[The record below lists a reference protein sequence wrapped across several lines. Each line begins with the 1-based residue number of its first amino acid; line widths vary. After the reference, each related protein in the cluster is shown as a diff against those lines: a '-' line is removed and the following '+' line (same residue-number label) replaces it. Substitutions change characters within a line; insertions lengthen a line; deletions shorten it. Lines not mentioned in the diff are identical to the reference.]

1 MRRLICFVIFGLLFQ
16 LAAFGQGKEQ
26 LTELK
31 EAAPR
36 PKVFRK
42 PDFARKR
49 LVNRRESNPWQIS
62 TRNRAHPDSIAK
74 SKPLT
79 KDTSIA
85 IDPKKSLV
93 YLERSNVIRFDRDI
107 LPDIQVLEGN
117 VVLRHAGALLHCDS
131 AYLNQATNSFEAFGH
146 VKMVQGDTLVVTAE
160 NLQYDGNM
168 KAAYLRYNV
177 CLRNKNVTLVTDS
190 MTYERD
196 LNLGYYDC
204 GGTMND
210 GKTTLVSRH
219 GYYHT
224 DTKMAEL
231 KYEVVGYNEDS
242 RIESDTLTYNT
253 DTKVAG
259 LVGPTVIYNQEH
271 DDPDSVLTVI
281 YSDLGWYDTAKDQ
294 AELLNHSQVI
304 HDRDNFITGDTIF
317 YDNKNGY
324 GELFHNIEMNDT
336 SNRMMMRGHYGFYQ
350 EKDEIALVTD
360 SACYINYSRSDTLF
374 AHADTLYSFAVDTN
388 KVALAYHNGRIYSK
402 QYQAVSDSIVF
413 NTVDSITH
421 LMQIPVFWSDSV
433 QVTGDTVRIY
443 PKGSTLDYAHVKGNA
458 TIIQQQDTIHFNQI
472 AGKDILAFIA
482 DSTIEHIEVLGNA
495 ESIFYPKDKGRMI
508 GLNHMT
514 SSSMHAYFK
523 EGDIDRITVFPQ
535 PHATLYPME
544 LINENMLKLANFTWQ
559 IESRPG
565 DKDDIFNRPKR
576 ATKDELEVQKREIR
590 EKQKAERRKKRAE
603 QDEQESKNSKKK

>member
-1 MRRLICFVIFGLLFQ
+1 MTGKLGFILSFLLLFHLSVFAQ
-16 LAAFGQGKEQ
+16 KSNEN
-26 LTELK
+26 TELK
-31 EAAPR
+31 QAAPR
-36 PKVFRK
+36 PKIFVK
-42 PDFARKR
+42 PRFHGMMPIRTAHSDPWSSRT
-49 LVNRRESNPWQIS
+49 NR
-62 TRNRAHPDSIAK
+62 RAHPDSIAA

-79 KDTSIA
+79 KDTTII
-85 IDPKKSLV
+85 IDPKKSLI
-93 YLERSNVIRFDRDI
+93 YLERSNVIRFDKDI
-107 LPDIQVLEGN
+107 MPDIQVLEGN
-117 VVLRHAGALLHCDS
+117 VVLRHAGALLYCDS
-131 AYLNQATNSFEAFGH
+131 AYLNQTTNSFEAFGH
-146 VKMVQGDTLVVTAE
+146 IKMVQGDTLVVTAE
-160 NLQYDGNM
+160 NLVYDGNF
-168 KAAYLRYNV
+168 KTAYLRYNV
-177 CLRNKNVTLVTDS
+177 CLKNKNVTLITDS

-196 LNLGYYDC
+196 INLGYYQC

-210 GKTTLVSRH
+210 GKTTLVSQH

-224 DTKMAEL
+224 DTKLAEL
-231 KYEVVGYNEDS
+231 KYDVVGYNEDS

-259 LVGPTVIYNQEH
+259 LVGPTVIYNQDH

-281 YSDLGWYDTAKDQ
+281 HSDLGWYDTERDQ

-336 SNRMMMRGHYGFYQ
+336 SNRMMLRGHYGFYQ

-360 SACYINYSRSDTLF
+360 SACFINYARPDTIF

-402 QYQAVSDSIVF
+402 QYQAVSDSIIF

-421 LMQIPVFWSDSV
+421 LLQIPIFWSDSI

-443 PKGSTLDYAHVKGNA
+443 PKGETLDYAHVKGNA

-472 AGKDILAFIA
+472 SGKDILAFIA

-495 ESIFYPKDKGRMI
+495 ESIFYPEDKGRFI

-514 SSSMHAYFK
+514 SSSMYAYFK
-523 EGDIDRITVFPQ
+523 DGEIHRINVFPQ

-544 LINENMLKLANFTWQ
+544 KIDENMLKLSNFTWQ
-559 IESRPG
+559 IETRPV

-576 ATKDELEVQKREIR
+576 ATKEELEEQKRELR

-603 QDEQESKNSKKK
+603 RDKEEEKKE